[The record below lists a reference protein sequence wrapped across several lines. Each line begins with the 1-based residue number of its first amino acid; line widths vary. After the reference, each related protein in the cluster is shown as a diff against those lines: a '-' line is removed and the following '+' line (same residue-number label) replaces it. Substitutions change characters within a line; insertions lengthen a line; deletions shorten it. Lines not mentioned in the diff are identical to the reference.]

1 MFDVS
6 HMTVIDLHGDNV
18 RAFLRHLLA
27 NNVDKLKSPGKAL
40 YSCMLNE
47 HGGVIDDLIAYFRDE
62 RWFRLVVNAAT
73 RDKDMVWI
81 NVQAAAF
88 DVEVR
93 ERPELAMIAVQG
105 PNAREK
111 MASLLSAQGA
121 AAAAKQIGRAH
132 V

>member
-1 MFDVS
+1 
-6 HMTVIDLHGDNV
+6 
-18 RAFLRHLLA
+18 
-27 NNVDKLKSPGKAL
+27 
-40 YSCMLNE
+40 
-47 HGGVIDDLIAYFRDE
+47 
-62 RWFRLVVNAAT
+62 
-73 RDKDMVWI
+73 MVWI

-121 AAAAKQIGRAH
+121 AAAAKLGKFVGADIDDLFIARTGYTGEDGYEVIVPESADRKSGVKGKSVAVRVDTGGH
-132 V
+132 R

>member
-1 MFDVS
+1 
-6 HMTVIDLHGDNV
+6 
-18 RAFLRHLLA
+18 
-27 NNVDKLKSPGKAL
+27 
-40 YSCMLNE
+40 MLNE

-121 AAAAKQIGRAH
+121 AAAAKLGKFVGADIDDLFIARRSEEHTSELQSLMRISSA

>member
-1 MFDVS
+1 
-6 HMTVIDLHGDNV
+6 
-18 RAFLRHLLA
+18 
-27 NNVDKLKSPGKAL
+27 
-40 YSCMLNE
+40 
-47 HGGVIDDLIAYFRDE
+47 
-62 RWFRLVVNAAT
+62 
-73 RDKDMVWI
+73 MVWI

-121 AAAAKQIGRAH
+121 AAAAKLGKFVGADIDDLFIARTGYTGEGGYEVIVPESADRTA
-132 V
+132 VAWGKGVSVRVNLVGLRII